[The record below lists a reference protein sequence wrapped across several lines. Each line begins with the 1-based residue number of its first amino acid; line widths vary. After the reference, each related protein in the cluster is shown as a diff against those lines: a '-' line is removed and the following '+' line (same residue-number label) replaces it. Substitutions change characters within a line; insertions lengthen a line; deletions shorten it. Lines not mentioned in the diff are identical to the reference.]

1 MNNLQE
7 LNSLLLES
15 NLLNFTN
22 LDNETIDEMLDSRDS
37 NEFESDWLKISQTLE
52 KKKFSADNL
61 ASIENIRE
69 IAYKKTFDTTNHSEL
84 AAYVADDFEMIA
96 KSLLSDFAD
105 EWLNALFLSYLHGLF
120 PHSKIA
126 PKRSGLELI
135 LETASLQKLAA

>member
-37 NEFESDWLKISQTLE
+37 SEFESDWLKVSQTLE
-52 KKKFSADNL
+52 KKKFSADNF

>member
-37 NEFESDWLKISQTLE
+37 SEFESDWLKVSQTLE